1 MRIAVVKK
9 KPDEKF
15 AVGFKYSTADIQA
28 DATISTVEAV
38 VARADGET
46 IEGTDLAILG
56 SPAKDDRTVS
66 AMVEKGQDG
75 LEYYVT
81 FTVTTSASQ
90 VFQDKIFVK
99 VRS

>member
-9 KPDEKF
+9 KPAEKF

-28 DATISTVEAV
+28 DATIASVTAIVS
-38 VARADGET
+38 RSDGEI
-46 IEGTDLAILG
+46 IETDDLEILG

-66 AMVEKGQDG
+66 AMLQKGQNG

-81 FTVTTSASQ
+81 FNVTTSTGQ